1 MDFVPG
7 VLVAGRFRLG
17 RIVGSGGMG
26 EVWAAEDL
34 ESGTRVALKRLLP
47 AAAKHHEVVA
57 RFKREAFLLGRVKSD
72 YVARVIDF
80 VDDADFGLVLVMEFI
95 EGPSLAHILEDRTL
109 TVEES
114 VDLAVDL
121 LHALCDLH
129 DAKIVHRDLKPG
141 NIIMR
146 PLPGRPRAVIVD
158 FGISRLLATEG
169 EEVTGI
175 TRANIALGTVE
186 YMAPEQILSSRDVT
200 PITDLYAVG
209 VILFRAVKGHHAFG
223 DRRGEEL
230 ARAKLIEEAPQLDTG
245 RNDDVARGLTTL
257 VMRALK
263 KKPAHR
269 YASAKDM
276 LAEALELEFKAQ
288 SENDLD
294 DSTTDEG
301 GATAV
306 KPSPLAAQSMPGVVA
321 PPRSNGPPSPPR
333 PPTPQRPPA
342 HSISDVGGG
351 PPQVRGSLPSIPE
364 AAGMV
369 APRASMPSIPDS
381 RGSMPSVPQSS
392 PRGSFASIP
401 DMRPPP
407 EPPTESLERAA
418 GVPRATVAL
427 AVLTAFAVGA
437 AVGLVLA
444 PTSAPA
450 VKVADAGACPPP
462 SSASASPAL
471 AISVDPPPS
480 APATAAVEP
489 SATASASAKPTTTA
503 TAPKP
508 VLSGKMPPGAW
519 SGPAPAAK
527 TNDVPTAAPKPP
539 SPTDTGLGEE
549 PDSFVP

>member
-80 VDDADFGLVLVMEFI
+80 VDDAEFGLVLVMEFI

-263 KKPAHR
+263 KKPAQR

-288 SENDLD
+288 SNDELD

-306 KPSPLAAQSMPGVVA
+306 KPSPLAPQSMPGA
-321 PPRSNGPPSPPR
+321 MPPPRSNGPPSPPR

-342 HSISDVGGG
+342 HSIPDVGG

-364 AAGMV
+364 TAGMV
-369 APRASMPSIPDS
+369 APRGSMPSIPEA
-381 RGSMPSVPQSS
+381 RGSLPSGPGSS

-401 DMRPPP
+401 DVRPPP

-450 VKVADAGACPPP
+450 IKAADASACPPA
-462 SSASASPAL
+462 ASAPPSPAL
-471 AISVDPPPS
+471 AMSVDPPPS
-480 APATAAVEP
+480 TPATVAVEP
-489 SATASASAKPTTTA
+489 SATASASAKPSA
-503 TAPKP
+503 AAPAPKP
-508 VLSGKMPPGAW
+508 ALTGKMPAGAW

-527 TNDVPTAAPKPP
+527 TGDVPTAAPKPP
-539 SPTDTGLGEE
+539 PADPGMGEE

>member
-7 VLVAGRFRLG
+7 VIVAGRFRLS

-26 EVWAAEDL
+26 EVWAADDQK
-34 ESGTRVALKRLLP
+34 SGTRVALKRLLP

-80 VDDADFGLVLVMEFI
+80 VEDEQFGLLLVMEFI
-95 EGPSLAHILEDRTL
+95 EGPSLAQILEERAL
-109 TVEES
+109 SVEEA

-129 DAKIVHRDLKPG
+129 DVKIVHRDLKPG

-146 PLPGRPRAVIVD
+146 PLQGRPRAVIVD

-209 VILFRAVKGHHAFG
+209 IILFRAVKGHHAFG

-230 ARAKLIEEAPQLDTG
+230 ARAKLIEEAPPLETG
-245 RNDDVARGLTTL
+245 RTDEIALGLSALVA
-257 VMRALK
+257 RALK
-263 KKPAHR
+263 KRPAQR
-269 YASAKDM
+269 YPSAKDM
-276 LAEALELEFKAQ
+276 LNEALELEFKAQ
-288 SENDLD
+288 REDDLD
-294 DSTTDEG
+294 DTTSDS

-306 KPSPLAAQSMPGVVA
+306 RPSPLAATRPSMPQLPA
-321 PPRSNGPPSPPR
+321 PPPPSSSREPPR
-333 PPTPQRPPA
+333 PP
-342 HSISDVGGG
+342 
-351 PPQVRGSLPSIPE
+351 LPSIPE
-364 AAGMV
+364 VAALV
-369 APRASMPSIPDS
+369 APAPRSSMPSIPEGLPPPMARAS
-381 RGSMPSVPQSS
+381 FPSIPEGVLPTMPSD
-392 PRGSFASIP
+392 R
-401 DMRPPP
+401 RPPP
-407 EPPTESLERAA
+407 PAEPTGSLERG
-418 GVPRATVAL
+418 GVPRGTVAL

-450 VKVADAGACPPP
+450 VKAAEPTASACPPCQSAAP
-462 SSASASPAL
+462 TSAPAAASLEAPAVPAQAELAPSASASASATPKPAL
-471 AISVDPPPS
+471 TGKLLPASSAAVPKPSS
-480 APATAAVEP
+480 AP
-489 SATASASAKPTTTA
+489 K
-503 TAPKP
+503 
-508 VLSGKMPPGAW
+508 
-519 SGPAPAAK
+519 
-527 TNDVPTAAPKPP
+527 PTAAPSSPP
-539 SPTDTGLGEE
+539 AAPDGGGEE